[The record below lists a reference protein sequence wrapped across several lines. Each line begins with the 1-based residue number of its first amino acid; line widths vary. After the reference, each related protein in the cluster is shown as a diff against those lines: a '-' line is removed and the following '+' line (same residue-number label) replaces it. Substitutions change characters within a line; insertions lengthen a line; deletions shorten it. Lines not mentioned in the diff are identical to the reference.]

1 MKRVLTVLAA
11 TSGLAI
17 ALSGIADAQSL
28 GGFPIREPGASGP
41 SGGGAGGGGGASSSR
56 NEVVVSQDGR
66 GGVKT
71 IAQAMRMV
79 RPGGTILVKGGVYNE
94 NIQVTKPV
102 EIRGVS
108 GDYGRNTVIRPSSN
122 APCVSIAPDSPLASV
137 SLSGLIFEFDAAA
150 VSGSCIDVRGGTVS
164 VSDSFIIP
172 SDSDIPLRAAYGPL
186 SGQMRPEL
194 LDHLARPTRDA
205 GLYEN
210 VSQAFSVCE
219 ERRRDGGEWCKA
231 TSPTAV
237 SGCVEQRDDMLL
249 CQSAFAIRGSVEC
262 EEKGRNL
269 WCRAS
274 QLMPIG
280 QGDDAARLESY
291 ISHHAQPVGAEN
303 KQWDVAAGG
312 TRIEEMLHSRTVR
325 GAGLTTGPASGIRV
339 TAGDV
344 RLDGNVIVGARTAVS
359 FASDNNA
366 AIKGSLTNNVIIG
379 NGVGIAAVG
388 GAADLLVT
396 RNTIRYNAGDGV
408 TADVYD
414 GVKIIANEITGNENG
429 IFLSE
434 RVRLATVSSNLVA
447 KNFSDALRVS
457 SGFFGAVG
465 GNTFAENGGCT
476 IQFYSAEQKIINNA
490 DIKVVA
496 FRDFTP
502 QVMYENTNY
511 AVGNTGDALSTKGK
525 KSRKKRREEVS
536 FEKPGAATLASCDA
550 PL

>member
-1 MKRVLTVLAA
+1 MKRVLTFLAA
-11 TSGLAI
+11 ASGLSI
-17 ALSGIADAQSL
+17 ALSDIAVAQSL
-28 GGFPIREPGASGP
+28 GGFPIREPGSS
-41 SGGGAGGGGGASSSR
+41 SGGGSSGPGAPSSSR
-56 NEVVVSQDGR
+56 NEVVVSKDAGSK
-66 GGVKT
+66 VTT
-71 IAQAMRMV
+71 IAQAMRLV

-108 GDYGRNTVIRPSSN
+108 GDYGRSAIIRPAAN
-122 APCVSIAPDSPLASV
+122 APCVSIAPDSPMAPV
-137 SLSGLIFEFDAAA
+137 SLSALIFEFDASA
-150 VSGSCIDVRGGTVS
+150 VSGSCIEIKGGTVS

-172 SDSDIPLRAAYGPL
+172 SDSNIPLRAAYGPL

-194 LDHLARPTRDA
+194 LDHLARPSRDT
-205 GLYEN
+205 GLYEG
-210 VSQAFSVCE
+210 VTDAFGKCKESG
-219 ERRRDGGEWCKA
+219 RDGAWCKA
-231 TSPTAV
+231 TSPSSV
-237 SGCVEQRDDMLL
+237 SSCVEQYDGVLM
-249 CQSAFAIRGSVEC
+249 CQSSFALRGSLEC
-262 EEKGRNL
+262 KEKGRDL
-269 WCRAS
+269 WCRAN
-274 QLMPIG
+274 QLVPIG

-291 ISHHAQPVGAEN
+291 INHHAQPVGAEN
-303 KQWDVAAGG
+303 KGWDVATGG
-312 TRIEEMLHSRTVR
+312 TRIEEILHARTAR
-325 GAGLTTGPASGIRV
+325 GAGLLTGPASGVRV

-344 RLDGNVIVGARTAVS
+344 RLDGNVIVGTRTAVS

-366 AIKGSLTNNVIIG
+366 AIKGALTNNVIIG
-379 NGVGIAAVG
+379 NGVGIAAAG

-408 TADVYD
+408 NADVYD

-447 KNFSDALRVS
+447 RNFSDAMRVS

-476 IQFYSAEQKIINNA
+476 IQFFSAEQKILNNA
-490 DIKVVA
+490 DIKVTA

-502 QVMYENTNY
+502 QVVFENTNY
-511 AVGNTGDALSTKGK
+511 SIGNSGDVNSGSKKRK
-525 KSRKKRREEVS
+525 KSRRTDVS
-536 FEKPGAATLASCDA
+536 YDQRDQRPAAQLAACDA